1 MALRRGI
8 DSDSVTHV
16 CKGRVLFFQ
25 LADIMSNIVALP
37 YFFLL
42 LTRLYPFNLTA
53 CGLSACCP
61 TLKAACYHATSKDL
75 LPGGWPAFRGGSH
88 TR

>member
-25 LADIMSNIVALP
+25 LADIMSKEKEPDRRAAEPGRSCRNAL
-37 YFFLL
+37 FG
-42 LTRLYPFNLTA
+42 N
-53 CGLSACCP
+53 
-61 TLKAACYHATSKDL
+61 AT
-75 LPGGWPAFRGGSH
+75 
-88 TR
+88 